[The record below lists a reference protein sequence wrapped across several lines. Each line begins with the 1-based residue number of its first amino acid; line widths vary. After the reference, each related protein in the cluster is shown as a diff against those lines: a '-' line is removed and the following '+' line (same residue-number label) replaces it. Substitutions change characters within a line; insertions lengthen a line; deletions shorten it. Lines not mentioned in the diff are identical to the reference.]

1 MKNLLKNFSIV
12 VLALFVIAGVLSF
25 TSAAT
30 EKPEVV
36 GVPVK
41 VNVLFPVP
49 PDAVNVSKA
58 TIPDV
63 VVILPTVKVSW
74 TGGLMVI
81 AYTFDVVASAESVAV
96 TVS

>member
-1 MKNLLKNFSIV
+1 VPGFTVGSTFKT
-12 VLALFVIAGVLSF
+12 ATLFDCVNV
-25 TSAAT
+25 
-30 EKPEVV
+30 KPEVV

-41 VNVLFPVP
+41 VKVLIPVP